1 MLIRSAGF
9 IDFIVAPTMT
19 VLGDVL
25 EAIFRS
31 LEAANRT
38 PAGSESTAGGQPPHH
53 AAAAAKKL
61 SRPWVDQLGINK
73 AKWAAKNEA
82 GG

>member
-1 MLIRSAGF
+1 MQSPPSTFAGF

-38 PAGSESTAGGQPPHH
+38 PD
-53 AAAAAKKL
+53 AAPSAAPDSASSGVKL
-61 SRPWVDQLGINK
+61 KRPWVDQLVVNK
-73 AKWAAKNEA
+73 TKWAAKNEA
-82 GG
+82 GK

>member
-1 MLIRSAGF
+1 MLIPLAGF

-38 PAGSESTAGGQPPHH
+38 PGSESTAGQPHH
-53 AAAAAKKL
+53 ASAAKKL
-61 SRPWVDQLGINK
+61 NRPWVDQLGINK